1 MRDRQLVEQKLL
13 EIVMPQSIL
22 AERRGDARR
31 IERIEMVLHSLHLA
45 INEVTGFEASEIYG
59 DGQICRARTGKNV

>member
-1 MRDRQLVEQKLL
+1 
-13 EIVMPQSIL
+13 MPQSIL